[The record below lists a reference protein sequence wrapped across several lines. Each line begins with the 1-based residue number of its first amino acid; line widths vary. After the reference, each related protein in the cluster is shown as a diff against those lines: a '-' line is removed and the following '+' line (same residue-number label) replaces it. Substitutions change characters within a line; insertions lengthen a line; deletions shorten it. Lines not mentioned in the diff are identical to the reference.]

1 MPISHH
7 EYAVMLQRTQKN
19 CEHRL
24 KERNHEAVQS
34 FNSTSRETALHRVI
48 MDWCDHQWPR
58 WKYIHSRTDTRST
71 VAVGV
76 ADLIIFGPHP
86 LCILAECKTAS
97 GKLSEAQQIW
107 ATEMR
112 CLGWTVHLVRDEAQF
127 HAAVE
132 KERKRPI

>member
-1 MPISHH
+1 MISHH
-7 EYAVMLQRTQKN
+7 EYAMMLQRTQSQMSQ
-19 CEHRL
+19 L
-24 KERNHEAVQS
+24 YKESKAPID
-34 FNSTSRETALHRVI
+34 RESKLHKAI
-48 MDWCDHQWPR
+48 MEWCDKQWPR
-58 WKYIHSRTDTRST
+58 WKYVHSRTDTRST

-107 ATEMR
+107 ITEMR
-112 CLGWTVHLVRDEAQF
+112 QLDWEVHIVRDEAQF

-132 KERKRPI
+132 KERGKSQ